1 MGQKKGGSSLT
12 EVSYI
17 KSSAILCDK
26 PPTCNM
32 LIAQGTLSMLV
43 MVEMA
48 DQTALWCARGQRMM
62 ATRVRMFMYFTAKEK
77 KCQNTSFPG
86 HHAPI

>member
-1 MGQKKGGSSLT
+1 
-12 EVSYI
+12 
-17 KSSAILCDK
+17 
-26 PPTCNM
+26 M

-86 HHAPI
+86 HHALCQLFPPFLGSFPAF

>member
-1 MGQKKGGSSLT
+1 M
-12 EVSYI
+12 I
-17 KSSAILCDK
+17 I
-26 PPTCNM
+26 PPTCRM
-32 LIAQGTLSMLV
+32 LIAQGTFSMLV

-77 KCQNTSFPG
+77 RMTKGTLVQFYASLEPG
-86 HHAPI
+86 LSIPDFVS